1 MQKISLYILSGM
13 FILSVLAGCATTT
26 QFSTSQTQ
34 SESRDAQIT
43 DLTIALEEERQEKQR
58 LLKVIQ
64 EHEARIEELVLESQE
79 AKTTGEKYH
88 YLEKTYD
95 AICSLAIPSVSE
107 DILVKFASMLWEHGH
122 LKTYYDDLDYGAFLK
137 ELLTPK
143 ER

>member
-1 MQKISLYILSGM
+1 M

-79 AKTTGEKYH
+79 AKTTGPVFAGHKGYYFYVIAIQSALKNAGFSPGFIDGRMGRRTQAALKDFQKANGLSTDGRIDRQTWNLLRN
-88 YLEKTYD
+88 YL
-95 AICSLAIPSVSE
+95 
-107 DILVKFASMLWEHGH
+107 
-122 LKTYYDDLDYGAFLK
+122 
-137 ELLTPK
+137 
-143 ER
+143 